1 MQGGFMAK
9 SKAAD
14 ELEYPEL
21 VALIRRLPAKQAEAL
36 AGIATGADGGHHP
49 ASLRALIAK
58 GLVRE
63 WEESRRDALGP
74 YAVKRY
80 DVTSYRVHM
89 ACCEAM
95 AGLAADG
102 PAGEED

>member
-1 MQGGFMAK
+1 MARTK
-9 SKAAD
+9 TAD

-21 VALIRRLPAKQAEAL
+21 VELIRRLPARQAAAL

-49 ASLRALIAK
+49 ASIQALIAK

-89 ACCEAM
+89 AWCE
-95 AGLAADG
+95 GVVG
-102 PAGEED
+102 SEEAEDA